1 MHIFECFRKFN
12 SVLMAILA
20 GAAPQRE
27 AMELPSAKP
36 RGGEPAVH
44 QPILSRTSE
53 NQTVPVFPLSSSAL
67 LPPKLLVYIGKQGGF
82 ARDFL

>member
-36 RGGEPAVH
+36 RGGEPAVL
-44 QPILSRTSE
+44 QPS
-53 NQTVPVFPLSSSAL
+53 PSARERQSDATG
-67 LPPKLLVYIGKQGGF
+67 LPSKQF
-82 ARDFL
+82 RFIATNSWFI

>member
-36 RGGEPAVH
+36 RGGEPAVP
-44 QPILSRTSE
+44 QPSPWASE
-53 NQTVPVFPLSSSAL
+53 RQSAATKGSL
-67 LPPKLLVYIGKQGGF
+67 
-82 ARDFL
+82 